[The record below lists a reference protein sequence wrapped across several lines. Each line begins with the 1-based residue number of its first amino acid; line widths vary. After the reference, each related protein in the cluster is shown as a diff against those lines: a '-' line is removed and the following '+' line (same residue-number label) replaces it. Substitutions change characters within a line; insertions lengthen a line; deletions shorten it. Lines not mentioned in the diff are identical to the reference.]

1 MSTANLR
8 PWQLPIHWPAE
19 QPDRAAEASAR
30 ARRLLQ
36 AAIVFALV
44 ALTLLDRFGLR
55 LNAEF
60 SIPPGMVALY
70 VLCAVLL
77 LGGTAALNVQGAVAY
92 AGVVAVAGLSLAV
105 NATFDPRSAFS
116 VTSFLLVLVLYA
128 PFALGIAQAAA
139 SPALWRW
146 TVRAFVASSVLLAI
160 AGTLQFFVQFV
171 LRDPWLFNYAPLI
184 PESFRASGGW
194 NTAYAMTGWI
204 KSNGFFLREPSI
216 FSIAMAFGLLCELS
230 LDRRR
235 WVIAVLAI
243 GLLLSYSG
251 SGLMCLAFALLFPLG
266 WRSLRQVLACAA
278 LGAALFFVLGDVLNL
293 NYTVSR
299 VDEFASD
306 RSSAYCRFIYPG
318 QATLQ
323 QAGSNPWAALLGHG
337 PGTMV
342 RMGATCADGTQTTYA
357 KLLFEYGL
365 AGAAAFGVLIVGA
378 LRRSG
383 APARIQAGL
392 GLAWVLLGGN
402 LVASEFLLLIFLLS
416 AMWPA
421 GIAGA
426 AEARR

>member
-1 MSTANLR
+1 
-8 PWQLPIHWPAE
+8 
-19 QPDRAAEASAR
+19 
-30 ARRLLQ
+30 
-36 AAIVFALV
+36 
-44 ALTLLDRFGLR
+44 
-55 LNAEF
+55 
-60 SIPPGMVALY
+60 MVALY
-70 VLCAVLL
+70 VLSAALL
-77 LGGTAALNVQGAVAY
+77 LGGAAELNLSGALAYVGVVTVAAL
-92 AGVVAVAGLSLAV
+92 SLVV
-105 NATFDPRSAFS
+105 NATFDPQSAFS

-128 PFALGIAQAAA
+128 PFALGACRPIG
-139 SPALWRW
+139 SPDLWRW
-146 TVRAFVASSVLLAI
+146 TARGFVLSSVFLAI
-160 AGTLQFFVQFV
+160 AGTVQFFAQFA
-171 LRDPWLFNYAPLI
+171 LREPWLFNFAPLI
-184 PESFRASGGW
+184 PDALRASGGW

-216 FSIAMAFGLLCELS
+216 FSIAMALGLLCELS

-235 WVIAVLAI
+235 WVMAVLAT

-266 WRSLRQVLACAA
+266 WRSLRQVLACVA
-278 LGAALFFVLGDVLNL
+278 LGTVLFFVLGDVLNL

-365 AGAAAFGVLIVGA
+365 AGAAAFGVLVVGA
-378 LRRSG
+378 LRRSA

-421 GIAGA
+421 GIAGTG
-426 AEARR
+426 EARR